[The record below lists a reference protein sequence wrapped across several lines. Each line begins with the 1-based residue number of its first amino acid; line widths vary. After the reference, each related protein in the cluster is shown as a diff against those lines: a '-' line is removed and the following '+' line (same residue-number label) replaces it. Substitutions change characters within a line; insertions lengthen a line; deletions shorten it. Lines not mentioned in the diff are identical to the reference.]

1 MASRPDRGAKTRT
14 TAGTALVHDW
24 LTGFR
29 GGEQVLLSLARM
41 FPEAPIFTLLHVKGS
56 LPAELESRTIRTSF
70 IGKLPF
76 ARRLYRHYL
85 PLFPLAARGLD
96 VRSFDLVIS
105 SSHCVAKS
113 VTPGPNARHISYCHT
128 PMRYV
133 WDRFDDYFGP
143 ERMGRVGS
151 GGLRVMAGRLRAWDV
166 ATAPRVHQFVAN
178 SQTVADRIRNFYG
191 RDSTV
196 IEPPVDTDFFT
207 PGEDDPA
214 SPDPDYDLV
223 VSALVPYK
231 RIDLAIDAA
240 NLTGRR
246 LLVVGSG
253 PEESRLRA
261 RAGAS
266 VEFLGHADRDR
277 LLGLYR
283 GCRALVLPGVEDFG
297 IVVAE
302 ALACGRPAV
311 VNAKGGGAEI
321 VNRGEFGQTFTGF
334 SGAAVAEALRQLV
347 PSRFSRLKLRQRAE
361 TYSRARFE
369 ERFRCIVDETAP
381 QEGEAVRK
389 EQAGWKDPQSLEPEG
404 PEPEG

>member
-1 MASRPDRGAKTRT
+1 M
-14 TAGTALVHDW
+14 TAPPRVALVHDW

-29 GGEQVLLSLARM
+29 GGEQVLLSLARL
-41 FPEAPIFTLLHVKGS
+41 FPDAPIFTLLHVKGS
-56 LPAELESRTIRTSF
+56 LPEELESRTIRTSF

-85 PLFPLAARGLD
+85 PLFPLAVRGLD
-96 VRSFDLVIS
+96 VRSFDLVVS

-113 VTPGPNARHISYCHT
+113 VTPGPQARHISYCHT

-143 ERMGRVGS
+143 ARVGRLGS
-151 GGLRVMAGRLRAWDV
+151 AALRVMAEGLRAWDV
-166 ATAPRVHQFVAN
+166 ATAHRVHQYVAN
-178 SQTVADRIRNFYG
+178 SETVAARIRHFYG
-191 RDSTV
+191 REATV

-207 PGEDDPA
+207 PGPDDPP
-214 SPDPDYDLV
+214 SPDYDLV

-253 PEESRLRA
+253 PEEARLRR
-261 RAGAS
+261 RAGTS
-266 VEFLGHADRDR
+266 VEFLGSANRER
-277 LLGLYR
+277 LLSLYR

-311 VNAKGGGAEI
+311 VNARGGGAEI
-321 VNRGEFGQTFTGF
+321 VKHGEFGQTFTEF
-334 SGAAVAEALRQLV
+334 SGEAVAKALHQLV
-347 PSRFSRLKLRQRAE
+347 PNRFSRLSLRKRAE
-361 TYSRARFE
+361 TFSRSKFE
-369 ERFRCIVDETAP
+369 DRFRRLVEAP
-381 QEGEAVRK
+381 G
-389 EQAGWKDPQSLEPEG
+389 GD
-404 PEPEG
+404 

>member
-1 MASRPDRGAKTRT
+1 M
-14 TAGTALVHDW
+14 TAPPRVALVHDW

-29 GGEQVLLSLARM
+29 GGEQVLLSLARL
-41 FPEAPIFTLLHVKGS
+41 FPDAPIFTLLHVKGS
-56 LPAELESRTIRTSF
+56 LPEELESRTIRTSF

-85 PLFPLAARGLD
+85 PLFPLAVRGLD
-96 VRSFDLVIS
+96 VRSFDLVVS

-113 VTPGPNARHISYCHT
+113 VTPGPQARHISYCHT

-143 ERMGRVGS
+143 ARVGRLGS
-151 GGLRVMAGRLRAWDV
+151 AALRVMAEGLRAWDV
-166 ATAPRVHQFVAN
+166 ATAHRVHQYVAN
-178 SQTVADRIRNFYG
+178 SETVAARIRHFYG
-191 RDSTV
+191 REATV

-207 PGEDDPA
+207 PGPDDPP
-214 SPDPDYDLV
+214 SPDYDLV

-253 PEESRLRA
+253 PEEARLRR
-261 RAGAS
+261 RAGTS
-266 VEFLGHADRDR
+266 VEFLGSAHRER

-311 VNAKGGGAEI
+311 VNAQGGGAEI
-321 VNRGEFGQTFTGF
+321 VKHGEFGQTFTEF
-334 SGAAVAEALRQLV
+334 SGEAVAAALHQLV
-347 PSRFSRLKLRQRAE
+347 PNRFSRLSLRKRAE
-361 TYSRARFE
+361 TFSRSKFE
-369 ERFRCIVDETAP
+369 DRFRRLVEAP
-381 QEGEAVRK
+381 SGA
-389 EQAGWKDPQSLEPEG
+389 
-404 PEPEG
+404 

>member
-1 MASRPDRGAKTRT
+1 M
-14 TAGTALVHDW
+14 TAPPRIALVHDW

-29 GGEQVLLSLARM
+29 GGEQVLLSLARL
-41 FPEAPIFTLLHVKGS
+41 FPDAPIFTLLHVKGS

-85 PLFPLAARGLD
+85 PLFPLAVRGLD
-96 VRSFDLVIS
+96 VRSFDLVVS

-113 VTPGPNARHISYCHT
+113 VTPGPQARHISYCHT

-143 ERMGRVGS
+143 ARVGRLGS
-151 GGLRVMAGRLRAWDV
+151 AALRVMAEGLRAWDV
-166 ATAPRVHQFVAN
+166 ATAHRVHQYVAN
-178 SQTVADRIRNFYG
+178 SETVAARIRHFYG
-191 RDSTV
+191 REATV

-207 PGEDDPA
+207 PGPDDPP
-214 SPDPDYDLV
+214 SPDYDLV

-240 NLTGRR
+240 NLTGRK

-253 PEESRLRA
+253 PEEARLRR
-261 RAGAS
+261 RAGAN
-266 VEFLGHADRDR
+266 VEFLGSANREQ

-311 VNAKGGGAEI
+311 VNARGGGAEI
-321 VNRGEFGQTFTGF
+321 VKHGEFGQTFTEF
-334 SGAAVAEALRQLV
+334 SGEALAKALHQLV
-347 PSRFSRLKLRQRAE
+347 PNRFSRLSLRKRAE
-361 TYSRARFE
+361 TFSRSKFE
-369 ERFRCIVDETAP
+369 DRFRSLVDAP
-381 QEGEAVRK
+381 GGA
-389 EQAGWKDPQSLEPEG
+389 
-404 PEPEG
+404 

>member
-1 MASRPDRGAKTRT
+1 M
-14 TAGTALVHDW
+14 TAPLRTALVHDW

-29 GGEQVLLSLARM
+29 GGEQVLLSLARL

-56 LPAELESRTIRTSF
+56 LPRELEARTIRTSF

-85 PLFPLAARGLD
+85 PLFPLAVRGLD
-96 VRSFDLVIS
+96 VRAFDLVVS

-113 VTPGPNARHISYCHT
+113 VTPGPRARHISYCHT

-143 ERMGRVGS
+143 ARAGRLGS
-151 GGLRVMAGRLRAWDV
+151 AALRVMAEGLRTWDV
-166 ATAPRVHQFVAN
+166 ATAHRAHQYVAN
-178 SQTVADRIRNFYG
+178 SETVAARIRRFYG
-191 RDSTV
+191 REATV

-207 PGEDDPA
+207 PGPEDGPA
-214 SPDPDYDLV
+214 PDYDLV

-253 PEESRLRA
+253 PEERRLRA
-261 RAGAS
+261 RAGVH
-266 VEFLGHADRDR
+266 VEFLGHADRER

-311 VNAKGGGAEI
+311 VNAQGGAAEI
-321 VNRGEFGQTFTGF
+321 INHGEFGSTFVEPTGQ
-334 SGAAVAEALRQLV
+334 AVARALDAVV
-347 PSRFSRLKLRQRAE
+347 PKLFSRLRLRERAE
-361 TYSRARFE
+361 AFSREKFE
-369 ERFRCIVDETAP
+369 ERFRTLVAGP
-381 QEGEAVRK
+381 AV
-389 EQAGWKDPQSLEPEG
+389 P
-404 PEPEG
+404 

>member
-1 MASRPDRGAKTRT
+1 MKAVPR
-14 TAGTALVHDW
+14 TALVHDW

-29 GGEQVLLSLARM
+29 GGEQVLLSLARL

-56 LPAELESRTIRTSF
+56 LPAELESRTIHTSF

-85 PLFPLAARGLD
+85 PLFPLAIRGLD
-96 VRSFDLVIS
+96 VRAFDLVVS

-113 VTPGPNARHISYCHT
+113 VTPGQGARHISYCHT

-143 ERMGRVGS
+143 ARVGRLPS
-151 GGLRVMAGRLRAWDV
+151 AGLRVMAEGLRAFDV
-166 ATAPRVHQFVAN
+166 ATAHRVHQYVAN
-178 SQTVADRIRNFYG
+178 SHTVAARIRYFYG
-191 RDSTV
+191 RDAMV

-207 PGEDDPA
+207 PGPEDAA
-214 SPDPDYDLV
+214 SPDYDLV

-240 NLTGRR
+240 NITRRR
-246 LLVVGSG
+246 LLVVGHG
-253 PEESRLRA
+253 PEEARLRA
-261 RAGAS
+261 RAGS
-266 VEFLGHADRDR
+266 TVEFLGSANRER

-302 ALACGRPAV
+302 ALACGRPAL
-311 VNAKGGGAEI
+311 VNSLGGGAEI
-321 VNRGEFGQTFTGF
+321 VNHGEFGQTFVEPTGQ
-334 SGAAVAEALRQLV
+334 AVAAALEQLV
-347 PSRFSRLKLRQRAE
+347 PNRFSRLSLRKRAE
-361 TYSRARFE
+361 AFSRTTFE
-369 ERFRCIVDETAP
+369 ERFRRVVE
-381 QEGEAVRK
+381 
-389 EQAGWKDPQSLEPEG
+389 EPPG
-404 PEPEG
+404 T

>member
-1 MASRPDRGAKTRT
+1 M
-14 TAGTALVHDW
+14 TAPLRTALVHDW

-29 GGEQVLLSLARM
+29 GGEQVLLSLARL

-56 LPAELESRTIRTSF
+56 LPEELEARTIHTSF

-85 PLFPLAARGLD
+85 PLFPLAVKGLD
-96 VRSFDLVIS
+96 VRAFDLVVS

-113 VTPGPNARHISYCHT
+113 VTPGPRARHISYCHT

-143 ERMGRVGS
+143 ARMGRFGS
-151 GGLRVMAGRLRAWDV
+151 AALGVMAEGLRAWDV
-166 ATAPRVHQFVAN
+166 ATAHRAHQYVAN
-178 SQTVADRIRNFYG
+178 SGTVAARIRYFYG
-191 RDSTV
+191 REATV
-196 IEPPVDTDFFT
+196 IEPPVDTDIFT
-207 PGEDDPA
+207 PGPEDA
-214 SPDPDYDLV
+214 AAPDYDLV

-253 PEESRLRA
+253 PEEQRLRA
-261 RAGAS
+261 RAMPH
-266 VEFLGHADRDR
+266 VEFLGSANRER

-311 VNAKGGGAEI
+311 VNARGGAAEI
-321 VNRGEFGQTFTGF
+321 INHGEFGSTFVEPTG
-334 SGAAVAEALRQLV
+334 GAVAAALNGLV
-347 PSRFSRLKLRQRAE
+347 PNLFSRLCLRERAE
-361 TYSRARFE
+361 TFSRKKFE
-369 ERFRCIVDETAP
+369 ERFRKLVDEPVA
-381 QEGEAVRK
+381 A
-389 EQAGWKDPQSLEPEG
+389 
-404 PEPEG
+404 

>member
-1 MASRPDRGAKTRT
+1 M
-14 TAGTALVHDW
+14 TAPPRVALVHDW

-29 GGEQVLLSLARM
+29 GGEQVLLSLARL
-41 FPEAPIFTLLHVKGS
+41 FPDAPIFTLLHVKGS
-56 LPAELESRTIRTSF
+56 LPEELESRTIRTSF

-85 PLFPLAARGLD
+85 PLFPLAVRGLD
-96 VRSFDLVIS
+96 VRSFDLVVS

-113 VTPGPNARHISYCHT
+113 VTPGPQARHISYCHT

-143 ERMGRVGS
+143 ARVGRLGS
-151 GGLRVMAGRLRAWDV
+151 AALRVMAEGLRAWDV
-166 ATAPRVHQFVAN
+166 ATAHRVHQYVAN
-178 SQTVADRIRNFYG
+178 SETVAARIRHFYG
-191 RDSTV
+191 REATV

-207 PGEDDPA
+207 PGPDDPP
-214 SPDPDYDLV
+214 SPDYDLV

-253 PEESRLRA
+253 PEEARLRR
-261 RAGAS
+261 RAGTS
-266 VEFLGHADRDR
+266 VEFLGSAHRER

-311 VNAKGGGAEI
+311 VNARGGGAEI
-321 VNRGEFGQTFTGF
+321 VKHGEFGQTFTEF
-334 SGAAVAEALRQLV
+334 SGEAVAAALHQLV
-347 PSRFSRLKLRQRAE
+347 PNRFSRLSLRKRAE
-361 TYSRARFE
+361 TFSRSKFE
-369 ERFRCIVDETAP
+369 DRFRRLVEAP
-381 QEGEAVRK
+381 SGA
-389 EQAGWKDPQSLEPEG
+389 
-404 PEPEG
+404 

>member
-1 MASRPDRGAKTRT
+1 M
-14 TAGTALVHDW
+14 TAPLRTALVHDW

-29 GGEQVLLSLARM
+29 GGEQVLLSLARI
-41 FPEAPIFTLLHVKGS
+41 FPEAPIYTLLHVKGS

-85 PLFPLAARGLD
+85 PLFPFAVRGLD
-96 VRSFDLVIS
+96 VRSFDLVVS

-113 VTPGPNARHISYCHT
+113 VTPGPQARHISYCHT

-143 ERMGRVGS
+143 ARMGRVGS
-151 GGLRVMAGRLRAWDV
+151 AALRVMAEGLRAFDV
-166 ATAPRVHQFVAN
+166 ATAHHVHQYVAN
-178 SQTVADRIRNFYG
+178 SETVAARIRYFYG
-191 RDSTV
+191 RDATV

-207 PGEDDPA
+207 PGPEDA
-214 SPDPDYDLV
+214 SSPDYDLV

-231 RIDLAIDAA
+231 RIDLAVDAA

-246 LLVVGSG
+246 LLIVGGG
-253 PEESRLRA
+253 PEEKHLRA
-261 RAGAS
+261 RAGDS
-266 VEFLGHADRDR
+266 VEFLGSADRER

-311 VNAKGGGAEI
+311 VNAQGGGAEI
-321 VNRGEFGQTFTGF
+321 VRHGEFGQTFVDP
-334 SGAAVAEALRQLV
+334 SGEAVAAALNQLV
-347 PSRFSRLKLRQRAE
+347 PNRFSRLSLRERAL
-361 TYSRARFE
+361 TFSRAKFE
-369 ERFRCIVDETAP
+369 ERFRRVVEEP
-381 QEGEAVRK
+381 SGSNSE
-389 EQAGWKDPQSLEPEG
+389 EQR
-404 PEPEG
+404 

>member
-1 MASRPDRGAKTRT
+1 M
-14 TAGTALVHDW
+14 HDW

-29 GGEQVLLSLARM
+29 GGEQVLLSLGRM
-41 FPEAPIFTLLHVKGS
+41 FPEAPIYTLLHVKGS
-56 LPAELESRTIRTSF
+56 LPPELESRTIRTSF

-85 PLFPLAARGLD
+85 PLFPFAVRGLD
-96 VRSFDLVIS
+96 VRGFDLVVS

-113 VTPGPNARHISYCHT
+113 VTPGPDARHICYCHT

-143 ERMGRVGS
+143 ARTGKVGS
-151 GGLRVMAGRLRAWDV
+151 SALRVMAEGLRAWDV
-166 ATAPRVHQFVAN
+166 ATAHHVHEYIAN
-178 SQTVADRIRNFYG
+178 SHTVAGRIRYFYG
-191 RDSTV
+191 RDAEV

-207 PGEDDPA
+207 PGDHAPE
-214 SPDPDYDLV
+214 PDYDLV

-246 LLVVGSG
+246 LLVVGNG
-253 PEESRLRA
+253 PEEARLRA
-261 RAGAS
+261 RAGRS
-266 VEFLGHADRDR
+266 VEFLGPRNR
-277 LLGLYR
+277 EGLLGLYR

-311 VNAKGGGAEI
+311 VNARGGGAEI
-321 VNRGEFGQTFTGF
+321 VNHGEFGQTFEEPTGEAVARALGQLLPHRFSKLALRDRAAGF
-334 SGAAVAEALRQLV
+334 SRQ
-347 PSRFSRLKLRQRAE
+347 K
-361 TYSRARFE
+361 FE
-369 ERFRCIVDETAP
+369 ERFRRVVD
-381 QEGEAVRK
+381 AVRPGLK
-389 EQAGWKDPQSLEPEG
+389 PAAIH
-404 PEPEG
+404 